1 MNKGPTSIG
10 IILDGNRR
18 WAKEHGMSGIE
29 GHKKGSEK
37 VKEII
42 SWAHDAE
49 VKEVVLYAFS
59 TENWNRPPEE
69 ISYLMQMFEGACD
82 EWTVEMKKRN
92 AQVRFI
98 GERSRL
104 SVSLREKMEE
114 TERETQNGTNGI
126 LWIAISYGGRAEILA
141 GVNQLLKSGVD
152 TVSEEDFAEALWSSG
167 MTNPDLIIRTGGE
180 KRLSNFLT
188 WQSVYSELFF
198 TDTKLPDL
206 SKEEFLS
213 MLAEYTGRQRRH
225 GK

>member
-1 MNKGPTSIG
+1 MTKNPTSIG

-18 WAKEHGMSGIE
+18 WAKEHDVASLE
-29 GHKKGSEK
+29 GHKRGSET
-37 VKEII
+37 VKNII
-42 SWAHDAE
+42 SWAHDAG

-59 TENWNRPPEE
+59 TENWNRSPEE

-104 SVSLREKMEE
+104 SASLREKMEE

-141 GVNQLLKSGVD
+141 GVNQLLKSGAD
-152 TVSEEDFAEALWSSG
+152 TVSEEEFSKILWSSG
-167 MTNPDLIIRTGGE
+167 MTSPDLIIRTGGE

-213 MLAEYTGRQRRH
+213 ILQEYTERERRH